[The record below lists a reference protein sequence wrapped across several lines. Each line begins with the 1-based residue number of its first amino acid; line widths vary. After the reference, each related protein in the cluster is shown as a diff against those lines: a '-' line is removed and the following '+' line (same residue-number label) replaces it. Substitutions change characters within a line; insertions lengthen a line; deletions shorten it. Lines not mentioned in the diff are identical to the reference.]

1 MRGNETGSAT
11 GNEQDD
17 DFLARQR
24 AHFAEADSEHFAWQT
39 SGPGFAAREAAFV
52 REVLTGTGRPLL
64 EIGCGEGANL
74 LHLLASERTPAT
86 TATTADT
93 ASARCVGV
101 DAFARKLVFASR
113 VVPGARFAC
122 ADAGRLP
129 FADAS
134 FATVLIRDLLHH
146 LPEPRTTIA
155 EACRVLRPGGSFVLV
170 EPNARNPLIRL
181 QMTLVPAERG
191 AARSDEAW
199 LRALLVDQ
207 PLEQLTMRPAAPL
220 PLDRVVLHHR
230 FGLPRLGASRTVL
243 RTLDMLESVAGRV
256 LPRSRWSY
264 VITHARRS

>member
-1 MRGNETGSAT
+1 MPN
-11 GNEQDD
+11 DD
-17 DFLARQR
+17 PRDFLAGQR
-24 AHFAEADSEHFAWQT
+24 AHFAAADRDHFAWQT

-52 REVLTGTGRPLL
+52 REVLDGTARPLL

-74 LHLLASERTPAT
+74 LHLGGAAAAGTPDPPNAPR
-86 TATTADT
+86 DT
-93 ASARCVGV
+93 KPRCVGI
-101 DAFARKLVFASR
+101 DAFVRKLAFAAH

-129 FADAS
+129 FADGA

-146 LPEPRTTIA
+146 LPEPRATIA

-199 LRALLVDQ
+199 LRALLAGQ
-207 PLEQLTMRPAAPL
+207 PLAGLAVRAAAPF

-230 FGLPRLGASRTVL
+230 FGLPRLGASRGVL
-243 RTLDMLESVAGRV
+243 RALDLVERTAAHL

-264 VITHARRS
+264 LIAHARRA

>member
-1 MRGNETGSAT
+1 MT
-11 GNEQDD
+11 GNEQE
-17 DFLARQR
+17 FLARQR
-24 AHFAEADSEHFAWQT
+24 AHFADADTAHFAWQT

-52 REVLTGTGRPLL
+52 REVLTGTERPLL

-74 LHLLASERTPAT
+74 LHLLATE
-86 TATTADT
+86 
-93 ASARCVGV
+93 SAMQAAGPGEVRCVGV
-101 DAFARKLVFASR
+101 DAFVRKLEFAGR
-113 VVPGARFAC
+113 AVPGARFVC

-155 EACRVLRPGGSFVLV
+155 EACRVLRPGGTFVLV

-199 LRALLVDQ
+199 LRGLLAGQ
-207 PLEQLTMRPAAPL
+207 PLAQPTMRQAAPF

-230 FGLPRLGASRTVL
+230 FGFPRLGASRAML
-243 RTLDMLESVAGRV
+243 RTLDLLEAAAGHV

-264 VITHARRS
+264 VIARAHRC